1 MTSLSCF
8 QTLPQHIIRTIVRYY
23 LIMQNSGLC
32 DKACDK
38 TYNKASEFSLLH
50 TSHQWRYVFA
60 QESLAHLCIYLSDKP
75 DTTKTFYKW
84 PSIIGPPC
92 FDTEHLVNTLFIGYI
107 GWRPLKTPMSA
118 ESLCNLVFG
127 SRQYDHVQTVR
138 VFLDLDGSFDTEGTV
153 QTLGDLFAQ
162 LKHIA
167 PNCRKLDIQSID
179 SEETNFGYSP
189 CKLVAA
195 MLAGL
200 SDKISCISTSQS
212 SSSLDVFVPASFSH
226 FTHLTRLKFSCN
238 GVIEWFSTVVQKN
251 SRTLTRLTAS
261 NLNRICVRAMIFD
274 SEETPVV
281 YPQMERLKLRFN
293 SEYLEYNQEQFCH
306 FPNIK
311 RLILLS
317 YYPVCSSVFVNS
329 SSTLEYLQ
337 ITVLPRIV
345 QFAQNYPV
353 FGSKQLSNLKHAS
366 ISFEGRLE
374 DDQQMYRVR
383 ETELLFVKKLLMIPK
398 VLSRFD
404 MPTTGESP
412 MSSCLVDHQLLVQ
425 IQVLNFSHLRF
436 EFSGLVSLLKQA
448 PLLRVLDL
456 TIRDTRPMIDGVS
469 DQDIVGYIG
478 KQDYPLSKYLCRLS
492 ISSDTIV
499 NCFENY
505 VLTIALLAVGCPRLT
520 VVDLMNLN
528 IVLVAKGLLEI
539 ARSGEF
545 SVVCLNQLFRITF
558 GMIF

>member
-153 QTLGDLFAQ
+153 QTLGDLFA
-162 LKHIA
+162 H
-167 PNCRKLDIQSID
+167 
-179 SEETNFGYSP
+179 
-189 CKLVAA
+189 
-195 MLAGL
+195 
-200 SDKISCISTSQS
+200 
-212 SSSLDVFVPASFSH
+212 
-226 FTHLTRLKFSCN
+226 CN

-412 MSSCLVDHQLLVQ
+412 
-425 IQVLNFSHLRF
+425 
-436 EFSGLVSLLKQA
+436 
-448 PLLRVLDL
+448 
-456 TIRDTRPMIDGVS
+456 
-469 DQDIVGYIG
+469 
-478 KQDYPLSKYLCRLS
+478 
-492 ISSDTIV
+492 
-499 NCFENY
+499 
-505 VLTIALLAVGCPRLT
+505 
-520 VVDLMNLN
+520 
-528 IVLVAKGLLEI
+528 
-539 ARSGEF
+539 
-545 SVVCLNQLFRITF
+545 
-558 GMIF
+558 